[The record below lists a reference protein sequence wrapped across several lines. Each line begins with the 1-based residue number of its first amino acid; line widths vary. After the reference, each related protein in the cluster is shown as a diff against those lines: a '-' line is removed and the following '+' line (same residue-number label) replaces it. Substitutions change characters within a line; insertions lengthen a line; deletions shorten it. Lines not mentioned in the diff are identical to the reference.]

1 MKRPSWQVF
10 FPRSW
15 RERYGEE
22 FDQLLEDLDEEHRLT
37 AGTALNVAGAGIRL
51 HSSRPD
57 GRVRFAAGAAVVLV
71 VLLGV
76 VLGLSLSIAT
86 TGLSAATFV
95 APPLQ
100 PHAGPAIP
108 SDVVINYE
116 LYVQCESNT
125 LALQQLASGR
135 TSGVAWSIA
144 VPRTTPGGTT
154 LVDRLAYG
162 DLTIEGTRLPLC
174 SIVTQS
180 VRFGSTGNAIPLG
193 AHFNVIN
200 VDGRAVAYGLIPEG
214 DNVVIRG
221 LGDATHPVLIRKGI
235 WDLSL
240 FLATFQKSLC
250 GDVAL
255 HVQGSSLQLKWVGE
269 SQFNSSGCSVGRPLD
284 PVGYSTKTT
293 GLRNIGKV
301 TRIGGGVV
309 FVTDPGWPTLRV
321 QLSSSTRIYSEK
333 GAGES
338 RLPNAS
344 YIRPGDSVYVSGV
357 IGATSA
363 QATAI
368 YIFS

>member
-1 MKRPSWQVF
+1 MKRPSWRVF

-22 FDQLLEDLDEEHRLT
+22 FDQLLEDLEEEHRLT

-57 GRVRFAAGAAVVLV
+57 GRLRLIAAAAVVLV
-71 VLLGV
+71 GSLGV
-76 VLGLSLSIAT
+76 VLGLILSTAT
-86 TGLSAATFV
+86 TGLSADTFV

-100 PHAGPAIP
+100 PPSDPGIP

-116 LYVQCESNT
+116 LYVDCESSS

-135 TSGVAWSIA
+135 TGGIVWSIA
-144 VPRTTPGGTT
+144 VPRTTPGGTA
-154 LVDRLAYG
+154 LIDRLAYG
-162 DLTIEGTRLPLC
+162 ALTLDGVSLPLC

-180 VRFGSTGNAIPLG
+180 VRLEPRDDAIRVG
-193 AHFNVIN
+193 AYFNVIN
-200 VDGRAVAYGLIPEG
+200 VDGRAIAYGLLPEG
-214 DNVVIRG
+214 DSVVIRG

-235 WDLSL
+235 WGLSL
-240 FLATFQKSLC
+240 FIATFQKSLC

-255 HVQGSSLQLKWVGE
+255 QVQGSSLQLKWVGG
-269 SQFNSSGCSVGRPLD
+269 SRFNSSGCSVGRPLE
-284 PVGYSTKTT
+284 PVAFGINTT
-293 GLRNIGKV
+293 GLRNSGKV
-301 TRIGGGVV
+301 TRISGGVV
-309 FVTDPGWPTLRV
+309 FVANPQWPTLRV
-321 QLSSSTRIYSEK
+321 QLSSSTRIYAETD
-333 GAGES
+333 AGQS
-338 RLPNAS
+338 LLSNAS

-368 YIFS
+368 YVFP